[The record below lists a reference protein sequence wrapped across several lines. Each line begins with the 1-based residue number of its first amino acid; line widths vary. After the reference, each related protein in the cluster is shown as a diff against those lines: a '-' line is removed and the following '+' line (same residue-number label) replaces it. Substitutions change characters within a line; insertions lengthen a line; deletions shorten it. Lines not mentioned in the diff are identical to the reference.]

1 MSQQKITPVQ
11 CRDTALAFA
20 FIALLVWFFTE
31 NVYWVYGCMGLVL
44 FAMIWPTGMT
54 YPAKLWF
61 GFSHV
66 LGTFMSKVLLSI
78 IYTALV
84 LPVATVRRMLAKDSM
99 RLRSYK
105 NNNESAFVVREH
117 AFSKEDLTHPY

>member
-1 MSQQKITPVQ
+1 MLQQKITPLQ

-54 YPAKLWF
+54 YPAKAWF
-61 GFSHV
+61 GFSHI

-78 IYTALV
+78 IYGCILM
-84 LPVATVRRMLAKDSM
+84 PVSLVRRMLSKDTM
-99 RLRSYK
+99 RMRSYK
-105 NNNESAFVVREH
+105 NGEGSAFVVREH
-117 AFSKEDLTHPY
+117 NFTKDDITHPY

>member
-1 MSQQKITPVQ
+1 MLPEKISPIQ

-31 NVYWVYGCMGLVL
+31 NISWIYGCMGLVL
-44 FAMIWPTGMT
+44 LAMIWPSAMT

-78 IYTALV
+78 IYMLI
-84 LPVATVRRMLAKDSM
+84 LMPVSLVRRLLAKDSM
-99 RLRSYK
+99 RIRSYK
-105 NNNESAFVVREH
+105 DSQESAFVVREH
-117 AFSKEDLTHPY
+117 TFSKDDITYPY